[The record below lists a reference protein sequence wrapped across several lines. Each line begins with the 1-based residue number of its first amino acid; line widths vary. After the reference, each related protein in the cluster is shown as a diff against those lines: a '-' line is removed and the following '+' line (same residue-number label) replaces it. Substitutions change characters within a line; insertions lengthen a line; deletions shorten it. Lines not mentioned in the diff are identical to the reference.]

1 MNLSIKFTD
10 TFSGPIKSAWN
21 KVARAIN
28 GAIDNINSTFHSN
41 IGHLYVFPG
50 YADGGLPPT
59 GQIFV
64 AREAGPE
71 MVGKIG
77 NSNAVANNNQ
87 ITQGIAIAVA
97 NANREGN
104 ALLRQQNE
112 LLMGILQKE
121 TGINYK
127 DIGKA
132 AKKYS
137 HEEFNRT
144 GRMQFA

>member
-1 MNLSIKFTD
+1 MVHRSTKIPGVNIT
-10 TFSGPIKSAWN
+10 
-21 KVARAIN
+21 ARLPK
-28 GAIDNINSTFHSN
+28 
-41 IGHLYVFPG
+41 LYAEGGFPQVG
-50 YADGGLPPT
+50 EMF
-59 GQIFV
+59 I

-77 NSNAVANNNQ
+77 NQNAVANNSQ

-97 NANREGN
+97 NANKEGN

-121 TGINYK
+121 TGISYK
-127 DIGKA
+127 EVGKA

-137 HEEFNRT
+137 EEEFRRT